1 MRTTNSAWRRN
12 PSQRTLYPVAAT
24 GYLRSSAARFPEPIT
39 HRALTPRARHYGK
52 RQNLLPPFPGVRTE
66 FTPAGPDLPG
76 TENLPSRALPAWA
89 TPISRSLQ
97 PRARPQVALSPHLR
111 SPEALFSTQ
120 SPPSPDPVLC
130 PNRNSPSVTF
140 SLATATSP
148 PFRFSSPAGHIVFG
162 AL

>member
-1 MRTTNSAWRRN
+1 MRTTNPAWRRN

-24 GYLRSSAARFPEPIT
+24 GCLPSSAARFPEPIT
-39 HRALTPRARHYGK
+39 HRALTPRAGYYGK
-52 RQNLLPPFPGVRTE
+52 RQNLLPPFPRVRTE

-76 TENLPSRALPAWA
+76 TENLPSRAPPAWA

-97 PRARPQVALSPHLR
+97 PGSRPQVAVAPHLR
-111 SPEALFSTQ
+111 SPEALFATQ
-120 SPPSPDPVLC
+120 PPPSPDPVFC
-130 PNRNSPSVTF
+130 PNRNSRSVTL

-148 PFRFSSPAGHIVFG
+148 PFRFASPAGHIVFG